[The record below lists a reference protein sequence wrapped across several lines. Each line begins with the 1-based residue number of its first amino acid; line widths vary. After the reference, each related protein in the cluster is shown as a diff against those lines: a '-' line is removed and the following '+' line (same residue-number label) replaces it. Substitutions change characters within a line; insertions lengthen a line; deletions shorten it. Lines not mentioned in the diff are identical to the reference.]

1 MKRFTSV
8 FCFLLTSALVLAG
21 CAGGTAATSQIK
33 QYTEATTSIQAA
45 AGEQFE
51 IDLEGNPTT
60 GYSWEKNE
68 VYDKSMLELIQSKYS
83 PSLPQKIGSGGAQQ
97 YIFKALKAG
106 STQVKMVYKRSW
118 ESTTSDKT
126 LTFNVTIK

>member
-1 MKRFTSV
+1 MKIFMPV
-8 FCFLLTSALVLAG
+8 FCFLLTSTLVMAG
-21 CAGGTAATSQIK
+21 CAGKTATSQIK

-51 IDLEGNPTT
+51 IDLESNPTT

-68 VYDKSMLELIQSKYS
+68 LYDKGMLEMTQSKYS
-83 PSLPQKIGSGGAQQ
+83 PSLPQKIGSGGVQQ

-106 STQVKMVYKRSW
+106 STQIKMVYKRSW